1 MVISC
6 KKCDE
11 FNWWKDRIVYP
22 TCISFVF
29 FFWFLIELRLQA
41 AQVGTKSLTRHHSLC
56 QTCSFFFFSISFLIF
71 HRKQHIVFE
80 LMISSWLL
88 AEQCHSKSFFFF
100 IFRWFFKMI
109 FLFQT
114 KKNTK
119 KASWGRT
126 NRLNSFFVC
135 LLFFFFF
142 FFLLLIWISVYFL
155 MQNVWLLI
163 ARAAPK
169 KKRARRRSLLPRLL
183 RLSMTV

>member
-1 MVISC
+1 MRWIQLMKGPNCLSNLY
-6 KKCDE
+6 
-11 FNWWKDRIVYP
+11 FIR
-22 TCISFVF
+22 F
-29 FFWFLIELRLQA
+29 FFLISDWIKVA
-41 AQVGTKSLTRHHSLC
+41 S
-56 QTCSFFFFSISFLIF
+56 CSGRNEIIDTTPFAMPDLLFFFFSISFLIF

-142 FFLLLIWISVYFL
+142 FFCC
-155 MQNVWLLI
+155 
-163 ARAAPK
+163 
-169 KKRARRRSLLPRLL
+169 
-183 RLSMTV
+183 